1 MVEDL
6 LRGLLPGPWLKP
18 YQPSQRYIV
27 VDERHV
33 GAEDLPGRAVLGL
46 EQSRTPRDV
55 MGVAALLAKRLRD
68 PRDDGP
74 KRAFTDRVWRLAGQF
89 EPGDVDSRAAMRDDG
104 LKRAFTDWVWRL
116 AGQFEPGDADSRA
129 AMRSGSPPSGTRV

>member
-1 MVEDL
+1 M
-6 LRGLLPGPWLKP
+6 
-18 YQPSQRYIV
+18 

-33 GAEDLPGRAVLGL
+33 GAEDLPKANLMRAVLGL
-46 EQSRTPRDV
+46 GQSHTPKDV
-55 MGVAALLAKRLRD
+55 MGVAGLLAQWLRN

-89 EPGDVDSRAAMRDDG
+89 EPGDADSRATMRDDG
-104 LKRAFTDWVWRL
+104 PKRAFTDRVWRL

-129 AMRSGSPPSGTRV
+129 AMHSGSPPSGTRV